1 MAPVARMSLP
11 EEALAARPLRVLL
24 VEDDDGDAVLV
35 EDLLEESAAPFTVQH
50 VRTLAVQW
58 LDWKNLG
65 PIVARNKALIEKEVE
80 ADTRKLESYD
90 EFRKVTADAAPAA
103 EESKQPA
110 AEEAGRPVP
119 SGREPM
125 SLRTFADKRRAYL
138 LKKLGELESGK

>member
-1 MAPVARMSLP
+1 MRIRFGPGGPGGGSVELDPLVGLDDTSK
-11 EEALAARPLRVLL
+11 PLRSKLL
-24 VEDDDGDAVLV
+24 AVPALRKRY
-35 EDLLEESAAPFTVQH
+35 LEH

-103 EESKQPA
+103 GRVSQARAQPGRSRN
-110 AEEAGRPVP
+110 AGPGPV
-119 SGREPM
+119 
-125 SLRTFADKRRAYL
+125 
-138 LKKLGELESGK
+138 SGKFARA